1 VVKIEKSAKR
11 ANKMVFELQR
21 EQFATRQSDAIKEE
35 PKCNEK
41 ASKDLEARVRALEK
55 NKLNKSDFEA
65 IGSRLLKMKT
75 SVETVKQVQKWTTQ
89 AVETILA

>member
-1 VVKIEKSAKR
+1 
-11 ANKMVFELQR
+11 M
-21 EQFATRQSDAIKEE
+21 
-35 PKCNEK
+35 
-41 ASKDLEARVRALEK
+41 RALEK